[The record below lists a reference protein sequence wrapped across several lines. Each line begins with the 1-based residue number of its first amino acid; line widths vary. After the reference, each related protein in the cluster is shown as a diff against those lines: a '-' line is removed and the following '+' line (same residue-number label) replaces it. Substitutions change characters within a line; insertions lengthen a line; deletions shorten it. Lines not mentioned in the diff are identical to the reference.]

1 MDGTFHVHRLRAGRG
16 VGRLDGS
23 LLGCLR
29 KDVALCHTASWAWVG
44 RTWGDEGRTGDGPF
58 GWTAHFMSTVCVQ
71 VVVSDRL
78 DGSLLGCLRKDVA
91 LCHTACWAWV
101 GGTQGTD
108 GDEPFGWTAHFMCIV
123 WRNNLSKMI
132 LDKGNFQW

>member
-1 MDGTFHVHRLRAGRG
+1 MGRDVGGRRTDGRWTIRVDGTFHVHRLRAGRG

-58 GWTAHFMSTVCVQ
+58 GWTAHFMCTVCVP
-71 VVVSDRL
+71 VV
-78 DGSLLGCLRKDVA
+78 GSVA
-91 LCHTACWAWV
+91 
-101 GGTQGTD
+101 
-108 GDEPFGWTAHFMCIV
+108 WTEVC
-123 WRNNLSKMI
+123 
-132 LDKGNFQW
+132 